1 MLDGTIDYD
10 TYNIMTNSKEIRPL
24 GSAYYSMVIPAKI
37 QGAYS
42 DKFRWVE
49 STWEKDEVGIFSNF
63 AGNETNYKYLSFRIP
78 ADADPNEYMNAHPT
92 TVLFIPY
99 NNGNDYSVSETIEDF
114 NEGNESAIELSQLNS
129 FLPSTQMSVSSYIA
143 PTQIGLTYSADVD
156 TYMKNNYT

>member
-1 MLDGTIDYD
+1 MD
-10 TYNIMTNSKEIRPL
+10 
-24 GSAYYSMVIPAKI
+24 
-37 QGAYS
+37 
-42 DKFRWVE
+42 
-49 STWEKDEVGIFSNF
+49 
-63 AGNETNYKYLSFRIP
+63 
-78 ADADPNEYMNAHPT
+78 AHPT